1 MAYLGLQGQKQS
13 AAGAA
18 QRRLLRSGLAAF
30 EQALADSR
38 EQRATTFCSQH
49 YTSRCA
55 DVTGFQC
62 FKPVHF
68 TSQNIILTPSFS
80 PLCRHS

>member
-1 MAYLGLQGQKQS
+1 MAYLCMQGQKHS

-30 EQALADSR
+30 EQALAESR
-38 EQRATTFCSQH
+38 EQRATTFCTQH

-55 DVTGFQC
+55 DVTDLQC
-62 FKPVHF
+62 FEKVQSLRT
-68 TSQNIILTPSFS
+68 TSTS
-80 PLCRHS
+80 